1 MPEIKRTFNVGK
13 MNRDLDDRLV
23 PPGEYREGF
32 NITVGQSESS
42 DVGSI
47 ENLLGNGSQLGI
59 KLTYAIQPKP
69 EGLAQAFIIG
79 KEFIGND
86 DVSLILGDNIFYGG
100 GLTNLLADSI
110 RNAKANK
117 AMISKLVFVLF
128 GMPKSQ
134 PQGNHS
140 FLFF

>member
-47 ENLLGNGSQLGI
+47 ENLLGNQAVSQSNLANGKCIGYINDTGTEKIYFFTIPSSQLHQI
-59 KLTYAIQPKP
+59 K
-69 EGLAQAFIIG
+69 
-79 KEFIGND
+79 
-86 DVSLILGDNIFYGG
+86 
-100 GLTNLLADSI
+100 
-110 RNAKANK
+110 
-117 AMISKLVFVLF
+117 
-128 GMPKSQ
+128 
-134 PQGNHS
+134 H
-140 FLFF
+140 

>member
-47 ENLLGNGSQLGI
+47 ENLLGNEAVSQSNLANGKCI
-59 KLTYAIQPKP
+59 WYISDTGTEKIYFFVTSNSSYNETNTGQH
-69 EGLAQAFIIG
+69 GLF
-79 KEFIGND
+79 
-86 DVSLILGDNIFYGG
+86 
-100 GLTNLLADSI
+100 
-110 RNAKANK
+110 
-117 AMISKLVFVLF
+117 
-128 GMPKSQ
+128 
-134 PQGNHS
+134 
-140 FLFF
+140 